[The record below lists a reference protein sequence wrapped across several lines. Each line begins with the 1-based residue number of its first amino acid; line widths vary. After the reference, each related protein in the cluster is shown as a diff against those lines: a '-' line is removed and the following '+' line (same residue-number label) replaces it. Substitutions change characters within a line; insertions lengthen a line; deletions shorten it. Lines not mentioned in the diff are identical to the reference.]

1 MWQTVALSIVLI
13 VASATLILWH
23 LRTWRA
29 ADHGG
34 LGDREADFL
43 RRQFRRR
50 WQASG
55 MIGLVG
61 VLLLGDLW
69 ITDPLSALLYW
80 CGVALM
86 VAWTT
91 LLALADW
98 FASRVYYGHL
108 TSASHAEHAVIKAE
122 IERFRREADA
132 NEE

>member
-1 MWQTVALSIVLI
+1 MWQTVALSVLLV
-13 VASATLILWH
+13 VASAVMLLWH
-23 LRTWRA
+23 LRAWRT

-34 LGDREADFL
+34 LGAREADFL

-50 WQASG
+50 SQASG
-55 MIGLVG
+55 MIGLIG
-61 VLLLGDLW
+61 LLLLGDLW

-86 VAWTT
+86 VGWTM

-108 TSASHAEHAVIKAE
+108 TAASHAEHASIQAE
-122 IERFRREADA
+122 IEKFRRDA
-132 NEE
+132 NDQ